1 MKYLL
6 LVSLF
11 VSTTVSAGTGS
22 LWCALSSY
30 GTPTETA
37 ERGALPYRLV
47 QIDKMDDV
55 TIQISIDDLY
65 TETSEVFQAT
75 LAVRTGG
82 SISDIALGTYVGKRN
97 IDILVLTGRILVGDG
112 NATYMCEIP
121 GNYQIKY

>member
-37 ERGALPYRLV
+37 ERGALPYRLI
-47 QIDKMDDV
+47 QIDKMSEV
-55 TIQISIDDLY
+55 ELQIDIADLY
-65 TETSEVFQAT
+65 NETSEIFNVT
-75 LAVRTGG
+75 LAARTGA
-82 SISDIALGTYVGKRN
+82 SISDIAQGLYVGKRN
-97 IDILVLTGRILVGDG
+97 IEVKVKQEKILVQDG
-112 NATYMCEIP
+112 SMTYNCEIP
-121 GNYQIKY
+121 GL

>member
-11 VSTTVSAGTGS
+11 ISTTVSAGTGS

-47 QIDKMDDV
+47 QIDKMSEV
-55 TIQISIDDLY
+55 ELQIDIADLY
-65 TETSEVFQAT
+65 NETSEVFNVI
-75 LAVRTGG
+75 LAARTGAT
-82 SISDIALGTYVGKRN
+82 ISDIAQGLYVGKRN
-97 IDILVLTGRILVGDG
+97 IEVKVDQKKILVLDG
-112 NATYMCEIP
+112 SMTY
-121 GNYQIKY
+121 N